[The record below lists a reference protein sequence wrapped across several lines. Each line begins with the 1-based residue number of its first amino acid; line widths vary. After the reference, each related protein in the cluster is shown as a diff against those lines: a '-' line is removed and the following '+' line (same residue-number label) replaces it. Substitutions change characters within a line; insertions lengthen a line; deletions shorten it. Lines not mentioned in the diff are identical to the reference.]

1 MAPPNRSI
9 QDVVEQYLL
18 SRRSKMSAISTAD
31 ATRAI
36 KLVLP
41 ASSASDREIED
52 MIVTA
57 AVHRGLA
64 LHFDLPRTAA

>member
-1 MAPPNRSI
+1 MAPPSRSI
-9 QDVVEQYLL
+9 KDVVDQYLL

-36 KLVLP
+36 KSVLP

-52 MIVTA
+52 LIVA
-57 AVHRGLA
+57 AAALRGMA
-64 LHFDLPRTAA
+64 LHLDMPRTAA

>member
-18 SRRSKMSAISTAD
+18 SRRSKLSAISTAD

-36 KLVLP
+36 KSVMP
-41 ASSASDREIED
+41 ASLASDKEIED
-52 MIVTA
+52 LIVVA
-57 AVHRGLA
+57 ASHRGLA

>member
-9 QDVVEQYLL
+9 QDVVDQYIL
-18 SRRSKMSAISTAD
+18 SRRSALSAISTAD

-36 KLVLP
+36 KSVLP
-41 ASSASDREIED
+41 ALSASDREIED
-52 MIVTA
+52 LIVAA

-64 LHFDLPRTAA
+64 LHLDMPRTAA

>member
-1 MAPPNRSI
+1 MASPNRSI
-9 QDVVEQYLL
+9 QHVVDQYIL
-18 SRRSKMSAISTAD
+18 SRRSKLSAISTAD

-36 KLVLP
+36 KSVLP

-52 MIVTA
+52 LIVAA

-64 LHFDLPRTAA
+64 LHLDMPHHAA

>member
-1 MAPPNRSI
+1 MAPPSRSI
-9 QDVVEQYLL
+9 QDVVDQYLL
-18 SRRSKMSAISTAD
+18 SRRSKLSAISTAD

-36 KLVLP
+36 KSVLP

-52 MIVTA
+52 LIVASA
-57 AVHRGLA
+57 AHRGMA